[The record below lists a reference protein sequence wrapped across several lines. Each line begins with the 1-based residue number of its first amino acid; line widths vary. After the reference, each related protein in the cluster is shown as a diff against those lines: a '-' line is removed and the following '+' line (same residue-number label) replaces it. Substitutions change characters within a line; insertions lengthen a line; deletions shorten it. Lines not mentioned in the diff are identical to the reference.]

1 MKTDLLSSLTKEIV
15 KQGDF
20 IKREVVVYSFKEQVL
35 NAVTHWIGFILGIV
49 GLVFLIILGL
59 KNNSTIQVV
68 GFSIY
73 GGCLIFLYL
82 SSAIYHTVPNE
93 KAKRVLRIF
102 DHCSIFIFIGGTY
115 TPIILLSLDGAM
127 RVVMLSFIWLICLGG
142 IAFKIFTLGK
152 FSKFDKLSLGIYLGL
167 GWISIFLIRA
177 IYLTTSFKFVFCLV
191 LGGLLYSI
199 GAVFY
204 ANKKIPYNHA
214 IWHVFVLLASVAH
227 FVGILDAYALV

>member
-1 MKTDLLSSLTKEIV
+1 M
-15 KQGDF
+15 
-20 IKREVVVYSFKEQVL
+20 VYSFKEQLL
-35 NAVTHWIGFILGIV
+35 NAITHWLGFLLGIV
-49 GLVFLIILGL
+49 GLVFLIIFGIR
-59 KNNSTIQVV
+59 NQSVVQIV

-82 SSAIYHTVPNE
+82 SSAVYHSIPNE
-93 KAKRVLRIF
+93 KFKRILRVF

-115 TPIILLSLDGAM
+115 TPIILLSLSGIM
-127 RVVMLSFIWLICLGG
+127 RIAMLSFIWLICIGG
-142 IAFKIFTLGK
+142 IVFKIVTLGK

-167 GWISIFLIRA
+167 GWISVFLMKS
-177 IYLTTSFKFVFCLV
+177 IYSTTSLEFIFCLV

-199 GAVFY
+199 GAIFY

-227 FVGILDAYALV
+227 FVGILEAYALV